1 MLIFTLKKMLRNKWM
16 VSCLVIGAIV
26 FVAVISMIPT
36 YSNGVFSHMLLKD
49 LESQQVKT
57 GVYPGNWLLSIV
69 IKDYNDDV
77 REGFARKEIATR
89 QIEERY
95 IPEMNLPVL
104 ASRKHYSL
112 DRFFYLQKITDATR
126 QVSILGVENIY
137 DHVDIIAGRKPGND
151 ASNDVLEFMLS
162 RDDFNRGDIRL
173 DQEFDLYTY
182 SLPQDDRFFGRAVCV
197 GIFEPRYEEPYWYS
211 SNGFSSP
218 AFVIDYDYLVSRF
231 VEPESIFVASVSFF
245 IVFDFTQLRLEDIGG
260 VLESSRNTRVE
271 NQRHGNLTFP
281 MASIINVY
289 LEKREALEYML
300 WILIVPVIIMLLFYI
315 YMVSKLMIEY
325 ERNEIAVLKSR
336 GARNMQIFSVYAL
349 MSLFIAA
356 VAFLLG
362 PPLGLLAGRLL
373 GLANGFME
381 LVIRRG
387 LRLESS
393 ILSYLYAGFAA
404 LWFFLIMLIP
414 TFRATRDSIVESK
427 QKKSRRISA
436 PLWQKLFLDVI
447 LIGLSLYSLYLYRIN
462 SELRALA
469 DISVFG
475 APADPLILL
484 ASSMFVLGAG
494 LVFLRLFPLLI
505 KLLYFLGKNF
515 WPPTLYSTL
524 LSISRFKGS
533 SRFLSLFLI
542 FNLGLGLFNA
552 TAARTLNRFMEDR
565 VRYEHGAD
573 IVLSQSWP
581 TEMIF
586 YRVDFPDDG
595 DIIYT
600 RVSNPEFSNSYQR
613 PPERGQDEST
623 SIIINHTQVKEPPFD
638 VFPGLDGVEHVTKVF
653 KRTVVNVSTSGRN
666 TSAGLMGIDPHDFG
680 QVAWSRDDLLPIH
693 INNYLNLMTAD
704 PSAVLLSTSMRD
716 NHGFSVGDHIRIGWR
731 EQSGKLDGTVYGF
744 VDYWPSIN
752 PVAQPNFVI
761 ANLNTIH
768 RQMRIEPYSVW
779 LSLESGT
786 TSLELYEALNE
797 ADIKVS
803 RITDTRQSLI
813 SVKNDPFLQGIN
825 GTLTLGFIVTLL
837 ITFIGFLIY
846 WILSIRSRIL
856 QFGILRAMGLSRM
869 GLVTTLIW
877 EQLLVSGSAIA
888 AGFGIGVLTSR
899 IFVPALQ
906 LIYMAS
912 EQVPPFLVIVSRS
925 DYTAL
930 LLTFSGMLITGLTI
944 LIVMIRRLKPDQ
956 ALKLGED

>member
-1 MLIFTLKKMLRNKWM
+1 MLIFTIKKMLRNKWM

-36 YSNGVFSHMLLKD
+36 YSNGVFRHMLLKD
-49 LESQQVKT
+49 LYSQQVRT
-57 GVYPGNWLLSIV
+57 GVYPGNWFLSVV
-69 IKDYNDDV
+69 IKDYNDEV
-77 REGFARKEIATR
+77 HEGFARAEIATR
-89 QIEERY
+89 QVEERY
-95 IPEMNLPVL
+95 IPEMGLPVL

-112 DRFFYLQKITDATR
+112 DRFFYHQKITDATR
-126 QVSILGVENIY
+126 QVSILGVENFY
-137 DHVDIIAGRKPGND
+137 DHVDIITGRRPGND
-151 ASNDVLEFMLS
+151 LSNDVLEFMMS
-162 RDDFNRGDIRL
+162 RDDYNRGDIRL

-182 SLPQDDRFFGRAVCV
+182 SLPQEDRFFGKAVCV
-197 GIFEPRYEEPYWYS
+197 GIFEPKFEEPYWYS
-211 SNGFSSP
+211 NYGFNSP
-218 AFVIDYDYLVSRF
+218 AFIIDYDHLVSRF
-231 VEPESIFVASVSFF
+231 VEPETIFVASATFF
-245 IVFDFTQLRLEDIGG
+245 IVFDYTQLRLEDISGI
-260 VLESSRNTRVE
+260 LESSRRARLE

-281 MASIINVY
+281 MASIINIY

-300 WILIVPVIIMLLFYI
+300 WILIVPVIVMLLFYI
-315 YMVSKLMIEY
+315 YMVSTLMIGY
-325 ERNEIAVLKSR
+325 ESNEIAVLKSR
-336 GARNMQIFSVYAL
+336 GARNIQVFSVYAL

-387 LRLESS
+387 LLLESTA
-393 ILSYLYAGFAA
+393 LSYLYAGFAA

-414 TFRATRDSIVESK
+414 TFKATRDSIVESK
-427 QKKSRRISA
+427 QKKSRRLSA
-436 PLWQKLFLDVI
+436 PLWQKLFLDII
-447 LIGLSLYSLYLYRIN
+447 LIGFSLYSLYLYRIN
-462 SELRALA
+462 SEIRALA
-469 DISVFG
+469 DISALG

-494 LVFLRLFPLLI
+494 LVFLRLFPLFI
-505 KLLYFLGKNF
+505 KLLYFLGKNI
-515 WPPTLYSTL
+515 WPPTIYSTL

-573 IVLSQSWP
+573 IVLNQSWP

-586 YRVDFPDDG
+586 YRVDFPEDG
-595 DIIYT
+595 EIVYT
-600 RVSNPEFSNSYQR
+600 RISDPGIGDSYRR
-613 PPERGQDEST
+613 PTERDPSETESVV
-623 SIIINHTQVKEPPFD
+623 INHTQVKEPPFE
-638 VFPGLDGVEHVTKVF
+638 VFPGLDGVKHATKVF
-653 KRTVVNVSTSGRN
+653 KRSVINVSTTGKN
-666 TSAGLMGIDPHDFG
+666 TNAGLMGIVPQDFG
-680 QVAWSRDDLLPIH
+680 QVAWLRDDLLPIH

-704 PSAVLLSTSMRD
+704 PSAVLLSSAMRD
-716 NHGFSVGDHIRIGWR
+716 NHGFKVGDHIRIGWR
-731 EQSGKLDGTVYGF
+731 EQSGRLDGTVYGF

-752 PVAQPNFVI
+752 PVSQPYFVI

-797 ADIKVS
+797 ANIKVS
-803 RITDTRQSLI
+803 RITDARQSLI

-869 GLVTTLIW
+869 GLVATLIW

-888 AGFGIGVLTSR
+888 AGFGIGILTSR

-906 LIYMAS
+906 LIYLAP
-912 EQVPPFLVIVSRS
+912 EQVPPFLLIVSRS

-930 LLTFSGMLITGLTI
+930 LLTFGGMLITGLTI
-944 LIVMIRRLKPDQ
+944 LIFMIRRLKPDQ